1 MRQKRISMR
10 AKTVFSLIFIGILA
24 LASAVRTD
32 AATAAQ
38 TKSAGSAPSA
48 QYARDVLDQKRIHSD
63 YNEGN
68 FERVVSTLEGFM
80 SRNKTYSLEDSI
92 FIAKHLAVVYS
103 ANPETREKG
112 KYYMFRLLAMVPSAK
127 LIDMFVSDEI
137 DRIFDKVREEFLARQ
152 KSFGVDST
160 QMSLP
165 AKSPVNQSATATAAA
180 ADKTDA
186 AQDPAPRPVGRES
199 DGGSRRKAKPIFFVA
214 GGAAIVAVGVTAYL
228 MMSDSPKQTEKT
240 YDIP

>member
-1 MRQKRISMR
+1 MR
-10 AKTVFSLIFIGILA
+10 AKTVFSLIIPGLLV
-24 LASAVRTD
+24 LASPVRA

-38 TKSAGSAPSA
+38 TRFAGSAQSA
-48 QYARDVLDQKRIHSD
+48 SDALDQKRIHAD

-165 AKSPVNQSATATAAA
+165 AKSPVNQPAMAA
-180 ADKTDA
+180 KKDA
-186 AQDPAPRPVGRES
+186 APDPAPRPAGREGN
-199 DGGSRRKAKPIFFVA
+199 GGSRRNAKPIFFVA
-214 GGAAIVAVGVTAYL
+214 GGAAIVAAGVTAYL
-228 MMSDSPKQTEKT
+228 MMSDSPKQSEKT